1 MTDPDYEALAEQAVK
16 DHAEAN
22 ERYSQAFRD
31 SEYAAFQELV
41 FTAAAAGVTVVNLEP
56 SDQGEHMTITDY
68 EGGDDDVEEM
78 LDQAAM
84 DLADNMSAHWT
95 MLPGVTYEGSKR
107 NSDNASID
115 IKVAAEAL
123 IAAITD

>member
-1 MTDPDYEALAEQAVK
+1 MTL
-16 DHAEAN
+16 
-22 ERYSQAFRD
+22 
-31 SEYAAFQELV
+31 
-41 FTAAAAGVTVVNLEP
+41 VNLEP

-68 EGGDDDVEEM
+68 EGGDDDVEEA

-95 MLPGVTYEGSKR
+95 MLPGVTYEGSRR

-115 IKVAAEAL
+115 ITVAAPAAAEAL
-123 IAAITD
+123 RQEWLAKAPEGVTAIVEES